1 MVFSCGWVLLLGVD
15 LFVGLLRAVLGDLG
29 GFVFGDL
36 FALRI
41 VWFCLCGCILYTLL
55 FGC

>member
-1 MVFSCGWVLLLGVD
+1 MVFSCGWGLLLGVD
-15 LFVGLLRAVLGDLG
+15 LFVGLLRAVLGGLG

-41 VWFCLCGCILYTLL
+41 VWFCLRGCILYTLL
-55 FGC
+55 FWC